1 MSSPTKRSGTD
12 PDGLPKAPNYRGMVV
27 QGVKKQTRGDTARAG
42 AGRSRA
48 AAWHTICVIL
58 RQDMITSY
66 PKREGPP

>member
-1 MSSPTKRSGTD
+1 
-12 PDGLPKAPNYRGMVV
+12 MVV
-27 QGVKKQTRGDTARAG
+27 QGVKKQTGAIRPVPG

-58 RQDMITSY
+58 RQDVITSY